1 MTDAELIKRAQAMYA
16 SDDIEI
22 DDDAK
27 VSSVDLRGVFVQAWV
42 WVPYPEQDSTT
53 TPEGVN

>member
-1 MTDAELIKRAQAMYA
+1 MTDAECIKRAREMYA

-27 VSSVDLRGVFVQAWV
+27 VSEGDAGAFVQAWV
-42 WVPYPEQDSTT
+42 WVPRPEQDSTT
-53 TPEGVN
+53 TEES